1 MTDMVDHTEA
11 GNTVQ
16 APAADAAGEQGA
28 QRSIA
33 HYNLLDK
40 IGDGAVGEVYRA
52 RDTKV
57 GRTVALKIVAPP
69 IAEDAERLTRLME
82 DARAAS
88 KLSHPNVAILFD
100 LGEADGRAYL
110 AYEFAAG
117 RPLGD
122 EVRGTAMN
130 PRRALDLAIQI
141 ADGVADAHA
150 HGILHGDLRPGT
162 IIVTGKGSAK
172 ILDFGMAPW
181 TRGGVLRAAAAR
193 HPEKLPAYAHTIV
206 AYLSPEQA
214 IGGVV
219 DVRTDVFTMG
229 TLVYE
234 MITGLNPFAA
244 QTPAETV
251 VNVIK
256 APIAPAS
263 AVNPA
268 APRELD
274 SILEQALT
282 RDLETRQQSAAAFAA
297 ELRSIAAMLDVRTG
311 DAAEPSALLPI
322 DESPDKSAAGML
334 TAALLAFA
342 AAALLVWW
350 WLAR

>member
-1 MTDMVDHTEA
+1 MSETISV
-11 GNTVQ
+11 
-16 APAADAAGEQGA
+16 
-28 QRSIA
+28 A

-69 IAEDAERLTRLME
+69 IVEDRERLTRLMD

-88 KLSHPNVAILFD
+88 TLSHPNIATLFD
-100 LGEADGRAYL
+100 LGEADGKAYL

-117 RPLGD
+117 RPLA
-122 EVRGTAMN
+122 EEMRGTAMN
-130 PRRALDLAIQI
+130 PRHALDLAIQI

-162 IIVTGKGSAK
+162 VIVTAKGSAK

-181 TRGGVLRAAAAR
+181 TRGGVVRSGAVR
-193 HPEKLPAYAHTIV
+193 HPEKLPVYAPTIV

-219 DVRTDVFTMG
+219 DVRTDVFTIG
-229 TLVYE
+229 TLAYE
-234 MITGLNPFAA
+234 MITGTNPFAA
-244 QTPAETV
+244 ATPAETI

-256 APIAPAS
+256 GQVLPAS
-263 AVNPA
+263 EVNPA
-268 APRELD
+268 VPHELD
-274 SILEQALT
+274 PVLEHALT
-282 RDLETRQQSAAAFAA
+282 RDLEKRQQSAAAFAA
-297 ELRSIAAMLDVRTG
+297 ELRSVAAMLDVRTG

-322 DESPDKSAAGML
+322 DESPDKSSAGLL
-334 TAALLAFA
+334 TGALLIVA
-342 AAALLVWW
+342 AAFGLVWW
-350 WLAR
+350 WLTH

>member
-1 MTDMVDHTEA
+1 MS
-11 GNTVQ
+11 
-16 APAADAAGEQGA
+16 
-28 QRSIA
+28 SIA

-69 IAEDAERLTRLME
+69 IAEDRERLTRLMD

-88 KLSHPNVAILFD
+88 VLSHPNVATLFD
-100 LGEADGRAYL
+100 FGEADGHAYL

-117 RPLGD
+117 RPLAD
-122 EVRGTAMN
+122 EMRGAAMN

-141 ADGVADAHA
+141 VDGVADAHA

-162 IIVTGKGSAK
+162 VIVTDKGSAK

-181 TRGGVLRAAAAR
+181 TRGGVVRSGAAR
-193 HPEKLPAYAHTIV
+193 HPEKLPTYAPTIV

-229 TLVYE
+229 TLAYE
-234 MITGLNPFAA
+234 MMTGTNPFAGA
-244 QTPAETV
+244 TPAETL

-256 APIAPAS
+256 GPIPPAS
-263 AVNPA
+263 QVNPA
-268 APRELD
+268 VPTELD
-274 SILEQALT
+274 AVLEHALT
-282 RDLETRQQSAAAFAA
+282 RDLEKRQQSAAAFAA
-297 ELRSIAAMLDVRTG
+297 ELRSVAAILDVRTG
-311 DAAEPSALLPI
+311 DVAEPSELLPI
-322 DESPDKSAAGML
+322 DESPDKSASGLL
-334 TAALLAFA
+334 TAALLVA
-342 AAALLVWW
+342 AAAAGVVWW
-350 WLAR
+350 FLAH